1 MSEVANSE
9 EKTPRRINWVAVGIG
24 VVMLAVMAAGVFF
37 SFQFVEGERNRNLQ
51 VWQNRLGI
59 VADSRA
65 ASVNEWVDRNF
76 STMRELAENASL
88 QLYMTE
94 LAQSKGDRSGVTDEP
109 AQATYLRN
117 LLVATAERTGF
128 TPTVEAVE
136 IAANVE
142 KVGVAGLGLTDADGR
157 AIVTTP
163 QMPPITGKVRTAVAK
178 ALNGEPTLIDVFIGA
193 TNLPTIGFA
202 LPIFSVQA
210 EGDGA
215 QGIGVVIGMRTIGK
229 DLFERLIQPGT
240 TSKTSETVLVR
251 TVGGAVEYLSPLAD
265 GTPPLKR
272 STAIDTPNLA
282 AAFALEKP
290 GGFAIKR
297 DYTGEEVLITS
308 RSLAS
313 LPWALMRKVKR
324 AEALSGTETRLQT
337 ILVVFILI
345 IIGTIVTIIAVWR
358 HGSSI
363 RAAEA
368 AEKSRIAAERF
379 ENMSKFMNVVT
390 NSQPTKIVA
399 VSGDTKFTFA
409 NEPAA
414 EGTGISPGDMM
425 GKTMASVIGPVQAQ
439 TYANINQEI
448 LARFAESD
456 DVIKE
461 REAHFHTFGD
471 DEDDEG
477 FQVIRSNHVP
487 LRGDRDFPP
496 AILMVLD
503 DITELTQERRR
514 NERVLR
520 QLINTLVGVADG
532 RDPFSASHSMRVSE
546 VAACI
551 AKEMGLPEKD
561 IKTVD
566 IAGNLVNVSKTV
578 ISREL
583 LTKTEDL
590 TSEEREQLDKIYLQ
604 SADLQDGVEF
614 EGQVGESIRQMS
626 EFWDGSGPL
635 GLSGD
640 GILIT
645 ARVLSVANAFVA
657 MISPRAYRSALTF
670 DQVTDILLEQSKSRY
685 DLKPVSALVSFLENR
700 SGIDKWANFREGPE
714 GATD

>member
-24 VVMLAVMAAGVFF
+24 VVMLAVMVAGVFF

-76 STMRELAENASL
+76 ATIRELAENASL

-178 ALNGEPTLIDVFIGA
+178 ALNGEPTIIDVFIGA

-313 LPWALMRKVKR
+313 LPWALMRKVER

-700 SGIDKWANFREGPE
+700 NGIDKWANFREGPE

>member
-1 MSEVANSE
+1 MNTPGNSE

-24 VVMLAVMAAGVFF
+24 VGMAAVMAAGVFF
-37 SFQFVEGERNRNLQ
+37 SFQFVEDERNRNLQ

-65 ASVNEWVDRNF
+65 ASVNEWVEQNF
-76 STMRELAENASL
+76 ATMRELAENASL

-94 LAQSKGDRSGVTDEP
+94 LVMSKGDKSGVTDEP

-128 TPTVEAVE
+128 KPTVEAVE

-142 KVGVAGLGLTDADGR
+142 KVGVAGIGLTDADGR
-157 AIVTTP
+157 PIVTTP

-178 ALNGEPTLIDVFIGA
+178 ALNGEPTVIDVFMGA

-210 EGDGA
+210 EGEGA
-215 QGIGVVIGMRTIGK
+215 QGIGVVVGIRTIGK

-240 TSKTSETVLVR
+240 TSETSETVLVR

-272 STAIDTPNLA
+272 TIAIDTPNLA

-297 DYTGEEVLITS
+297 DYAGEEVLVTS

-313 LPWALMRKVKR
+313 LPWALMRKVAR

-337 ILVVFILI
+337 MLTVFILI
-345 IIGTIVTIIAVWR
+345 IIGVTVTIIAVWR

-379 ENMSKFMNVVT
+379 ENMTKFMNVVT
-390 NSQPTKIVA
+390 NSQPTKIMA
-399 VSGDTKFTFA
+399 VSGDTKYTFT

-414 EGTGISPGDMM
+414 EGTGINREDML

-439 TYANINQEI
+439 TYADINREI
-448 LARFAESD
+448 LTRFAESD
-456 DVIKE
+456 DRMKE
-461 REAHFHTFGD
+461 RESHIHTFGD
-471 DEDDEG
+471 DEDDED
-477 FQVIRSNHVP
+477 FQIIKSDHIP
-487 LRGDRDFPP
+487 LRGDRDYPP
-496 AILMVLD
+496 AVLMVLD
-503 DITELTQERRR
+503 DITALTQERRQK
-514 NERVLR
+514 EKILR
-520 QLINTLVGVADG
+520 QVINTLVSVADG
-532 RDPFSASHSMRVSE
+532 RDPFSARHSTRVSE
-546 VAACI
+546 VARCVAE
-551 AKEMGLPEKD
+551 EMGLPEED
-561 IKTVD
+561 IKSVD
-566 IAGNLVNVSKTV
+566 IAGSLVNVGKIV

-583 LTKTEDL
+583 LTKTEEL
-590 TSEEREQLDKIYLQ
+590 TSEERDQLTNSYLT
-604 SADLQDGVEF
+604 SADILDGVDF
-614 EGQVGESIRQMS
+614 ERPVAESIRQMS
-626 EFWDGSGPL
+626 ESWDGSGPL

-640 GILIT
+640 DILIT

-670 DQVTDILLEQSKSRY
+670 DQVTDVLLEQSKSKY
-685 DLKPVSALVSFLENR
+685 DLKPVSALISFLENR
-700 SGIDKWANFREGPE
+700 GGIDKWAHFRDDPQETTE
-714 GATD
+714 

>member
-178 ALNGEPTLIDVFIGA
+178 ALNGEPTIIDVFIGA

-313 LPWALMRKVKR
+313 LPWALMRKVER

>member
-24 VVMLAVMAAGVFF
+24 VVMLAVMVAGVFF

-178 ALNGEPTLIDVFIGA
+178 ALNGEPTIIDVFMGA

-313 LPWALMRKVKR
+313 LPWALMRKVER

-700 SGIDKWANFREGPE
+700 NGIDKWANFREGPE

>member
-1 MSEVANSE
+1 
-9 EKTPRRINWVAVGIG
+9 
-24 VVMLAVMAAGVFF
+24 MAAGVFF
-37 SFQFVEGERNRNLQ
+37 SFQFVEDERNRNLQ

-65 ASVNEWVDRNF
+65 ASVNEWVEQNF
-76 STMRELAENASL
+76 ATMRELAENASL

-94 LAQSKGDRSGVTDEP
+94 LVMSKGDKSGVTDEP

-128 TPTVEAVE
+128 KPTVEAVE

-142 KVGVAGLGLTDADGR
+142 KVGVAGIGLTDADGR
-157 AIVTTP
+157 PIVTTP
-163 QMPPITGKVRTAVAK
+163 QLPPITGKVRTAVAK
-178 ALNGEPTLIDVFIGA
+178 ALNGEPTVIDVFMGA

-210 EGDGA
+210 EGEGA
-215 QGIGVVIGMRTIGK
+215 QGIGVVVGIRTIGK

-240 TSKTSETVLVR
+240 TSETSETVLVR

-272 STAIDTPNLA
+272 TIAIDTPNLA

-297 DYTGEEVLITS
+297 DYAGEEVLVTS

-313 LPWALMRKVKR
+313 LPWALMRKVAR

-337 ILVVFILI
+337 MLTVFILI
-345 IIGTIVTIIAVWR
+345 IIGVTVTIIAVWR

-379 ENMSKFMNVVT
+379 ENMTKFMNVVT

-399 VSGDTKFTFA
+399 VSGDTKYTFA

-414 EGTGISPGDMM
+414 EGTGISRGDLL

-439 TYANINQEI
+439 TYADINREI

-456 DVIKE
+456 DRMKE
-461 REAHFHTFGD
+461 RESHIHTFGD
-471 DEDDEG
+471 DEDDED
-477 FQVIRSNHVP
+477 FQIIKSDHIP

-496 AILMVLD
+496 AVLMVLD
-503 DITELTQERRR
+503 DITALTQERRQK
-514 NERVLR
+514 EKVLR
-520 QLINTLVGVADG
+520 QVINTLVSVADG
-532 RDPFSASHSMRVSE
+532 RDPFSASHSTRVSE
-546 VAACI
+546 VARCVAD
-551 AKEMGLPEKD
+551 EMGLPEED
-561 IKTVD
+561 TKTVD
-566 IAGNLVNVSKTV
+566 IAGNLVNVGKIV

-583 LTKTEDL
+583 LTKTEEL
-590 TSEEREQLDKIYLQ
+590 TAEERDQLTKSYLT
-604 SADLQDGVEF
+604 SADLQDGVDF
-614 EGQVGESIRQMS
+614 EGPVAESIRQMS
-626 EFWDGSGPL
+626 ESWDGSGPL

-640 GILIT
+640 DILIT
-645 ARVLSVANAFVA
+645 ARVLSVANAFAA

-670 DQVTDILLEQSKSRY
+670 DQVSDVLLEQSKSRY
-685 DLKPVSALVSFLENR
+685 DLKPVSALISFLQNR
-700 SGIDKWANFREGPE
+700 GGIDKWAHFREDPE
-714 GATD
+714 ETTE

>member
-24 VVMLAVMAAGVFF
+24 VVMLAVMVAGVFF

-76 STMRELAENASL
+76 ATIRELAENASL

-178 ALNGEPTLIDVFIGA
+178 ALNGEPTIIDVFMGA

>member
-178 ALNGEPTLIDVFIGA
+178 ALNGEPTIIDVFIGA

>member
-24 VVMLAVMAAGVFF
+24 VVMLAVMVAGVFF

-76 STMRELAENASL
+76 ATIRELAENASL

-178 ALNGEPTLIDVFIGA
+178 ALNGEPTIIDVFIGA

-700 SGIDKWANFREGPE
+700 NGIDKWANFREGPE

>member
-24 VVMLAVMAAGVFF
+24 VVMLAVMVAGVFF

-178 ALNGEPTLIDVFIGA
+178 ALNGEPTIIDVFIGA

-313 LPWALMRKVKR
+313 LPWALMRKVER

>member
-24 VVMLAVMAAGVFF
+24 VVMLAVMVAGVFF

-142 KVGVAGLGLTDADGR
+142 KVGVAGLGLTDAVGR

-178 ALNGEPTLIDVFIGA
+178 ALNGEPTIIDVFMGD

>member
-1 MSEVANSE
+1 
-9 EKTPRRINWVAVGIG
+9 
-24 VVMLAVMAAGVFF
+24 
-37 SFQFVEGERNRNLQ
+37 
-51 VWQNRLGI
+51 
-59 VADSRA
+59 
-65 ASVNEWVDRNF
+65 
-76 STMRELAENASL
+76 
-88 QLYMTE
+88 
-94 LAQSKGDRSGVTDEP
+94 
-109 AQATYLRN
+109 
-117 LLVATAERTGF
+117 
-128 TPTVEAVE
+128 
-136 IAANVE
+136 
-142 KVGVAGLGLTDADGR
+142 
-157 AIVTTP
+157 
-163 QMPPITGKVRTAVAK
+163 
-178 ALNGEPTLIDVFIGA
+178 
-193 TNLPTIGFA
+193 
-202 LPIFSVQA
+202 
-210 EGDGA
+210 
-215 QGIGVVIGMRTIGK
+215 
-229 DLFERLIQPGT
+229 
-240 TSKTSETVLVR
+240 
-251 TVGGAVEYLSPLAD
+251 
-265 GTPPLKR
+265 
-272 STAIDTPNLA
+272 
-282 AAFALEKP
+282 
-290 GGFAIKR
+290 
-297 DYTGEEVLITS
+297 
-308 RSLAS
+308 
-313 LPWALMRKVKR
+313 
-324 AEALSGTETRLQT
+324 
-337 ILVVFILI
+337 
-345 IIGTIVTIIAVWR
+345 
-358 HGSSI
+358 
-363 RAAEA
+363 
-368 AEKSRIAAERF
+368 
-379 ENMSKFMNVVT
+379 MSKFMNVVT

-657 MISPRAYRSALTF
+657 MISPRAYRNALTF